1 MIDGRIIFDQ
11 PLKTDLRTYDIIRK
25 IESSQEDDYTTG
37 RLLYCSYLKNA
48 VI

>member
-37 RLLYCSYLKNA
+37 CLLYCSYLKNA